1 MNKVEEAARDT
12 IGTAAQK
19 EAYLKLQGRWK
30 EVGEPKVSFL
40 TNVWMVEVTG
50 ETGMTMWLGIEED
63 GHTHS

>member
-30 EVGEPKVSFL
+30 EVGEPKVSF
-40 TNVWMVEVTG
+40 
-50 ETGMTMWLGIEED
+50 
-63 GHTHS
+63 